1 MSIRAESPT
10 DDEPAPMEIVET
22 DDTAAGN
29 TPDTTA
35 ATDKSKDSSADIEI
49 MEDSCEEV
57 IVDGDGVSNNKR
69 KNYEYQVILMLSKY
83 FPFVKKCKKNYVILM
98 L

>member
-22 DDTAAGN
+22 DDT
-29 TPDTTA
+29 TVDTTA

-69 KNYEYQVILMLSKY
+69 KNYEYQVVLY
-83 FPFVKKCKKNYVILM
+83 TVK
-98 L
+98 

>member
-22 DDTAAGN
+22 DDIAA
-29 TPDTTA
+29 DTTA

-69 KNYEYQVILMLSKY
+69 KNYEYQVIYIVFSKY
-83 FPFVKKCKKNYVILM
+83 FPTTT
-98 L
+98 